1 MEANQAFNKILHE
14 IEHSKLNYI
23 ITRRTPFSA
32 SVSLKS
38 SFINFFCEEENSKS
52 KSETQETAS
61 GCVKSLEIETSE
73 QKAKIDELERII
85 EQQKVMII
93 EERVKWKNRDE
104 FKKENDLNAEIQ
116 IANLREELLKVKK
129 EKHNL
134 NANLKVQTD
143 EIEVLKKET
152 VVVKRENE
160 KLEKKVQKTMNDLEA
175 KTKEVNVQKKANDE
189 IKALLDESKLDLS
202 KLKLEKQTED
212 QPFYECSDCDSRL
225 HSYKSLKQHMRSEH
239 CKNKATQNDTI
250 SIFEEYPCYYCD
262 TIIFSTSD
270 LEQHVS
276 TCQGG
281 FRMIEDYEFP
291 CDFCDTDCGSKVELE
306 QHITAYH
313 YTFYT
318 DEDLK
323 SCDFCGRKFGTLGGL
338 RSHIRSLH
346 KEMLPA

>member
-1 MEANQAFNKILHE
+1 MEANQVFNKILRE

-32 SVSLKS
+32 SLSLKS
-38 SFINFFCEEENSKS
+38 SFVNFFSSEETSKS

-61 GCVKSLEIETSE
+61 EHVKSLELETSE
-73 QKAKIDELERII
+73 QKARIDELERII

-93 EERVKWKNRDE
+93 DERVKCKNRDE
-104 FKKENDLNAEIQ
+104 VKKENDLNSDIQ

-134 NANLKVQTD
+134 NANLKVQKD
-143 EIEVLKKET
+143 EIEILKQEI

-160 KLEKKVQKTMNDLEA
+160 KLENRAEKTMNALEA
-175 KTKEVNVQKKANDE
+175 NTKEVNVQKKENDE
-189 IKALLDESKLDLS
+189 LKALLDESKLDLS
-202 KLKLEKQTED
+202 KLKLEKQTEH
-212 QPFYECSDCDSRL
+212 QPFYECSDCGSRL

-262 TIIFSTSD
+262 TIIYSTSD
-270 LEQHVS
+270 LEQHVH
-276 TCQGG
+276 TCHGG
-281 FRMIEDYEFP
+281 IRIVEEYEFP
-291 CDFCDTDCGSKVELE
+291 CDLCDTNCGSKEELE

-318 DEDLK
+318 EEDYK
-323 SCDFCGRKFGTLGGL
+323 SCDFCGLKFGTLGGL
-338 RSHIRSLH
+338 RNHIRSLH
-346 KEMLPA
+346 REMLPT